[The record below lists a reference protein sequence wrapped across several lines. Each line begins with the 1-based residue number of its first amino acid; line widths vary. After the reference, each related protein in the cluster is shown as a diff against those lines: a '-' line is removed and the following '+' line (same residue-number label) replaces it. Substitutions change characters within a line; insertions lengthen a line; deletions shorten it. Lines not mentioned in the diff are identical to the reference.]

1 MIKLINQQPCIRNLY
16 SHIVAS
22 NDGSTGEYNI
32 SITETLFGYVVGET
46 LYFNGEV
53 IPKEEWNETE
63 TKLVEEANILS
74 GDEKRPEWADKL
86 QKELAEEV
94 ERRVENF
101 LIGLHD

>member
-16 SHIVAS
+16 SYIVAS

-32 SITETLFGYVVGET
+32 SITETLFGAVIETT
-46 LYFNGEV
+46 LYYDGEE
-53 IPKEEWNETE
+53 IPQDEWTAKEGDI
-63 TKLVEEANILS
+63 VEECNALAGS
-74 GDEKRPEWADKL
+74 GKNPEWADKL